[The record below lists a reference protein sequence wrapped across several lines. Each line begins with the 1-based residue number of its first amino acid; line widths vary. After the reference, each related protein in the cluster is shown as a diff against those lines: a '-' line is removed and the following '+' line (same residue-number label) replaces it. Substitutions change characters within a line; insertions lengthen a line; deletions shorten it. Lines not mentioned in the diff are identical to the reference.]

1 MMRIIRLVAVAGAL
15 AALMALPFL
24 GNALAQTAPTQTAPI
39 QAAPEQPA
47 PAQAAPAAPAAP
59 KLETF
64 GRWSTLIDEV
74 DTGEDLRRTCAA
86 STAFIGAGGESGTLT
101 LIITNGDALP
111 PDAYPSL
118 TIAVDN
124 KALPTGKSVAA
135 AFGDDKGHVT
145 AKLHSDVAVGGR
157 LSWTVDNQAKTSLA
171 LLRAMR
177 RASVLDVSF
186 GDAPVGSISMDGFTK
201 AYRSLGASCGFP
213 TADVAP

>member
-1 MMRIIRLVAVAGAL
+1 MMRPFRFADLCAVGVLTAL
-15 AALMALPFL
+15 IALPFS
-24 GNALAQTAPTQTAPI
+24 GIALAQTAPAQPT
-39 QAAPEQPA
+39 QPA
-47 PAQAAPAAPAAP
+47 PQAAPASPAQAAP

-64 GRWSTLIDEV
+64 GRWSTLVDEV
-74 DTGEDLRRTCAA
+74 DTGEDLRKTCAA
-86 STAFIGAGGESGTLT
+86 STAFIGAGGVPGTLT

-111 PDAYPSL
+111 PDAYPSV

-124 KALPTGKSVAA
+124 KDLPAGKSVAA
-135 AFGDDKGHVT
+135 TFGDDKGRVT
-145 AKLHSDVAVGGR
+145 AKLHSDGAVNGR
-157 LSWTVDNQAKTSLA
+157 LNWTVDNQAKTSLA